1 MLSFGHELGP
11 ISTPPGDIS
20 VGRILESIVII
31 IIVIIMMIIKVNV
44 IIIPGDISVGGTLD
58 REDMAEFNLIVQV
71 ETTFYFLKPTQFS
84 T

>member
-1 MLSFGHELGP
+1 
-11 ISTPPGDIS
+11 
-20 VGRILESIVII
+20 
-31 IIVIIMMIIKVNV
+31 MIIEVNV
-44 IIIPGDISVGGTLD
+44 IIIPGDISVGGSLD